1 MLAAAFVI
9 IKNGPRIIVRGKAS
23 RMKLNKFPVIVGFLV
38 CFAHAGLAQTD
49 PIPSPASP
57 PRATPEPKFSTQI
70 AKNVETIGSTEVPR
84 DRREQAYTKLLEGQ
98 RYAWSAARLR
108 SQVGVASTLKLARQA
123 FQKAVELDPTLAEG
137 YTALAEIAA
146 NTPPGDVEE
155 AISLA
160 TIATK
165 IDLNNFGGHR
175 ILARLYTF
183 KSRLAGGVYD
193 PVLGDTAI
201 SEWKHIA
208 RLDPRNAEAWAFL
221 SEFYDKTNKSDERI
235 DALKKWLG
243 SASPIE
249 TQFYR
254 LIFGGRENLSPESAS
269 LKLGPALL
277 KAGRTREAIETLSL
291 VVSDDPDNYTAVDLL
306 REALESARGETAAI
320 VIESLQQAVFANP
333 GNATLINMLADV
345 YVRAGKFDDAAK
357 LLGDSSARL
366 RANDLAS
373 AAALQSSLGDIYVRA
388 DRFTEAVAAYETAMK
403 YRWLD
408 TAETLSDDE
417 REFAMQVFEKL
428 IRVLKATNKPN
439 EAKAVIERAR
449 KLLGK
454 DDLFADRQL
463 ISLYR
468 ETGKRAEALAAVRA
482 VRARFPEDY
491 GFIRLEA
498 TLLTESGKVDEAVAI
513 VKKLI
518 QTKPAGSPITS
529 SPSPDGATSIS
540 VPVPA
545 HDEFSN
551 YLFISNL
558 YSEAGRG
565 KEAAAA
571 ANQAYLV
578 AKGTERKQIAK
589 LTLATAQQ
597 MSGDFK
603 GAEATLREILN
614 ESPGNPIAL
623 NNLGYFLLERD
634 ERIDE
639 ALGLIQQAI
648 KVDPTNP
655 SYLDSLGWAYFKKG
669 NLDEAEKQLKEA
681 LRMDS
686 SSGTIQEHLGDVYAK
701 QGKADLAKSAW
712 GKALDLV
719 SDTADIKR
727 LNEKLG
733 TKGAR

>member
-1 MLAAAFVI
+1 M
-9 IKNGPRIIVRGKAS
+9 
-23 RMKLNKFPVIVGFLV
+23 GFLA
-38 CFAHAGLAQTD
+38 CFALPGIAQSELPT
-49 PIPSPASP
+49 PPSPRVVSD
-57 PRATPEPKFSTQI
+57 PKISTLL
-70 AKNVETIGSTEVPR
+70 AKNVESFGRTEVSR
-84 DRREQAYTKLLEGQ
+84 DRREQAYAKLLEGQ

-108 SQVGVASTLKLARQA
+108 PQTGIASTSRLARQA

-146 NTPPGDVEE
+146 YTPPGDVEE
-155 AISLA
+155 SISLA

-165 IDLNNFGGHR
+165 IDPNNFGGHR

-193 PVLGDTAI
+193 PVSGDTAI
-201 SEWKHIA
+201 AEWKHVA

-221 SEFYDKTNKSDERI
+221 SEFYDKTNQSDERI
-235 DALKKWLG
+235 DALRKWLA

-254 LIFGGRENLSPESAS
+254 RVLGSQENLAPESAS
-269 LKLGPALL
+269 IKLGPALL
-277 KAGRTREAIETLSL
+277 KAGRTREAIETLSV

-306 REALESARGETAAI
+306 REALESARGDTAAI
-320 VIESLQQAVFANP
+320 AIESLQQAVFANP
-333 GNATLINMLADV
+333 GNATLINLLADV
-345 YVRAGKFDDAAK
+345 YVRAGKSDDAAK
-357 LLGDSSARL
+357 LLGDSAVRL
-366 RANDLAS
+366 RPTDSAS
-373 AAALQSSLGDIYVRA
+373 AAALQMSLGDIYARA

-403 YRWLD
+403 YRGLD
-408 TAETLSDDE
+408 AAETLGDDE
-417 REFAMQVFEKL
+417 REFAMQVFEKM
-428 IRVLKATNKPN
+428 IRVFKTDKKPN

-468 ETGKRAEALAAVRA
+468 ESGKRAEALAAVRS

-513 VKKLI
+513 VKKLVRP
-518 QTKPAGSPITS
+518 KPAGSPIADS
-529 SPSPDGATSIS
+529 ASPDGAGSIS

-565 KEAAAA
+565 KDAADA

-578 AKGTERKQIAK
+578 AKGTERKQIAR

-603 GAEATLREILN
+603 GAETTLREILN

-639 ALGLIQQAI
+639 AMSMIRQAI

-655 SYLDSLGWAYFKKG
+655 SYLDSLGWAHFKKG
-669 NLDEAEKQLKEA
+669 DLAEAEKQLKEA

-701 QGKADLAKSAW
+701 QGKSDLAKTAW
-712 GKALDLV
+712 GNALRLASDEADL
-719 SDTADIKR
+719 KR
-727 LNEKLG
+727 LREKISR
-733 TKGAR
+733 K

>member
-1 MLAAAFVI
+1 
-9 IKNGPRIIVRGKAS
+9 
-23 RMKLNKFPVIVGFLV
+23 MKLNIFTIIFGSVMCLGPST
-38 CFAHAGLAQTD
+38 LAQT
-49 PIPSPASP
+49 P
-57 PRATPEPKFSTQI
+57 PPPKATPEPKISTQL
-70 AKNVETIGSTEVPR
+70 AKNVETYGNTEVPR
-84 DRREQAYTKLLEGQ
+84 DRREQAYVKLLEGQ

-108 SQVGVASTLKLARQA
+108 SQVGIASTYKLAKQA

-146 NTPPGDVEE
+146 NTQPGDVEE

-165 IDLNNFGGHR
+165 IDANNFGAHR
-175 ILARLYTF
+175 MLARLNTY
-183 KSRLAGGVYD
+183 KSRISGGAYDAASGELA
-193 PVLGDTAI
+193 I
-201 SEWKHIA
+201 NEWKQIA

-221 SEFYDKTNKSDERI
+221 SEFYDKTNKTDERI
-235 DALKKWLG
+235 DALKKWLA

-254 LIFGGRENLSPESAS
+254 RMLGGQENLSPESAS

-277 KAGRTREAIETLSL
+277 KAGRTREAIETLS
-291 VVSDDPDNYTAVDLL
+291 VVVADDPANYTAVDLL

-320 VIESLQQAVFANP
+320 AIQSLQQAVFANLE
-333 GNATLINMLADV
+333 NTTLINLLADV
-345 YVRAGKFDDAAK
+345 YVRAGKFDDASK
-357 LLGDSSARL
+357 LLDEASSRL
-366 RANDLAS
+366 RATDI
-373 AAALQSSLGDIYVRA
+373 AAASVLRLSLGDIYLRA
-388 DRFTEAVAAYETAMK
+388 DRFTDAAAAYESALK
-403 YRWLD
+403 YRGLD
-408 TAETLSDDE
+408 AAETLSDDE
-417 REFAMQVFEKL
+417 REFAMQVFDKL
-428 IRVLKATNKPN
+428 IQTLKAANKPS
-439 EAKAVIERAR
+439 EARAVIERAR

-482 VRARFPEDY
+482 VRTRFPEDY

-498 TLLTESGKVDEAVAI
+498 TLLAESGKIDEAVAI

-518 QTKPAGSPITS
+518 QSKPAGNPITD
-529 SPSPDGATSIS
+529 SPSSDGTSIS

-565 KEAAAA
+565 KDAADA

-578 AKGTERKQIAK
+578 AKGAERKQIAK

-603 GAEATLREILN
+603 GAEMTLRGILA
-614 ESPGNPIAL
+614 ESPGNPIAQ

-634 ERIDE
+634 ERLDE
-639 ALGLIQQAI
+639 AMNLIQQAI
-648 KVDPTNP
+648 KIDPTNP
-655 SYLDSLGWAYFKKG
+655 SYLDSLGWAHFKKG
-669 NLDEAEKQLKEA
+669 NLNEAEKYLKEA

-686 SSGTIQEHLGDVYAK
+686 GSGTINEHLGDVYAK
-701 QGKADLAKSAW
+701 QGKPDLAKMSW
-712 GKALDLV
+712 EKAMHLAFDEI
-719 SDTADIKR
+719 DMKR
-727 LNEKLG
+727 LKAKIG
-733 TKGAR
+733 TKIAR